1 MFTRASILLFVFVML
16 PPAMHAVNSGTA
28 RCGALEQAYLYY
40 SPDKD
45 HPLPAVMLLHGAGD
59 RAGNMVDAWKRFAE
73 KQKIVL
79 LAPELPRDPKFEDA
93 APRVFRC
100 VVEDARHF
108 VGIDAQRVDLFG
120 NSMGGYL
127 AFDGAMFESQYFA
140 AVAVHANRIAE
151 DYVGIVDRAQCKTPI
166 AIYIGD
172 RDQFFS
178 VESVRKTRDLLVK
191 SGFPVHYVELPNHD
205 HNYYARAD
213 EINADAWKFLKENR
227 LP

>member
-1 MFTRASILLFVFVML
+1 
-16 PPAMHAVNSGTA
+16 
-28 RCGALEQAYLYY
+28 
-40 SPDKD
+40 
-45 HPLPAVMLLHGAGD
+45 MLLHGAGD

>member
-93 APRVFRC
+93 APVF
-100 VVEDARHF
+100 
-108 VGIDAQRVDLFG
+108 
-120 NSMGGYL
+120 
-127 AFDGAMFESQYFA
+127 FA
-140 AVAVHANRIAE
+140 A
-151 DYVGIVDRAQCKTPI
+151 
-166 AIYIGD
+166 
-172 RDQFFS
+172 
-178 VESVRKTRDLLVK
+178 
-191 SGFPVHYVELPNHD
+191 
-205 HNYYARAD
+205 
-213 EINADAWKFLKENR
+213 
-227 LP
+227 